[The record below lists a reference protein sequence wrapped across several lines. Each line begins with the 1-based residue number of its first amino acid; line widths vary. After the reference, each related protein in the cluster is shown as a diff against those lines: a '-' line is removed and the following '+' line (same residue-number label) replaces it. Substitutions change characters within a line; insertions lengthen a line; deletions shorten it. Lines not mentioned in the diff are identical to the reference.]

1 MTPARPAGRAAK
13 LDGIPRNPAMTATA
27 TNLKQQAHELI
38 DRLPDGATWDDVVY
52 EMAVRR
58 SIERGLADADAGRL
72 TDLKDVRREFGLS
85 E

>member
-1 MTPARPAGRAAK
+1 M
-13 LDGIPRNPAMTATA
+13 TA

>member
-1 MTPARPAGRAAK
+1 MPTMPANAVP
-13 LDGIPRNPAMTATA
+13 
-27 TNLKQQAHELI
+27 LKQQAHALI
-38 DRLPDGATWDDVVY
+38 DGLPETATWDDVVY

-72 TDLKDVRREFGLS
+72 TDVKDVRREFGLS

>member
-1 MTPARPAGRAAK
+1 MPTEIAA
-13 LDGIPRNPAMTATA
+13 LSF
-27 TNLKQQAHELI
+27 KQQAHALI
-38 DRLPDGATWDDVVY
+38 DQLPDSATWDDVVY

-72 TDLKDVRREFGLS
+72 TDVKDVRREFGLP